1 MPFLRQKSTIKT
13 AKQCLYR
20 LHRIAALQHKAVAP
34 AATAQP
40 PAGTVKVNVREFL
53 AAYMLIGFPAYTF
66 ANPNGELEQR
76 LVESG
81 RRMLETFE
89 GICDAVRAM
98 DTPSPAALPRPL
110 TERFPEDFHEY
121 LRCFRAWKVP
131 DESQLA
137 QRILH
142 ALRAIYE
149 ARATLAADPH
159 ETRTPGVMAQLNEQ
173 YAKLTVTRKL
183 AQINGQE
190 AVDNFEAAMRA
201 SAVLHEPPAVM
212 AELNQ
217 QYAQLTRKLAQISG
231 QEAVDN
237 FEAAMRASAVLPGAL
252 PSPGA

>member
-1 MPFLRQKSTIKT
+1 MHNSFEELVPFLRRQSTIKT

-20 LHRIAALQHKAVAP
+20 LHRIAALQHQAVVP
-34 AATAQP
+34 VATTQP

-81 RRMLETFE
+81 KRMLETFE
-89 GICDAVRAM
+89 GICDALRAM

-137 QRILH
+137 QRILR

-149 ARATLAADPH
+149 ARLTLTADP
-159 ETRTPGVMAQLNEQ
+159 
-173 YAKLTVTRKL
+173 
-183 AQINGQE
+183 
-190 AVDNFEAAMRA
+190 
-201 SAVLHEPPAVM
+201 HEPPAVM